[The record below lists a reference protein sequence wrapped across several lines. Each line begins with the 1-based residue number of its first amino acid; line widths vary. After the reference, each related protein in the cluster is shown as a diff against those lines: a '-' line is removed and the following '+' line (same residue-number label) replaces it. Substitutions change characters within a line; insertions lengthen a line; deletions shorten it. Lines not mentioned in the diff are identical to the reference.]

1 MADESTSM
9 VNTNQGTPPQ
19 DGNTE
24 PQGGEEKFDAEYVR
38 ALRKEAAQYRTRLK
52 ELETRQQAE
61 DNAKLTE
68 QEKLQKRLKELEQQ
82 TESQTKALRTRTT
95 EYEVKLA
102 AAQMGI
108 VDPEAAW
115 KLLDASSLEF
125 DAEGKPKDIEK
136 ALRELVKVK
145 TYLVGQRSA
154 PNAGAGAGGTG
165 GNPKTTMND
174 AIRRAAGRQ

>member
-1 MADESTSM
+1 MADDKTPV
-9 VNTNQGTPPQ
+9 VNANQGTTPQ

-52 ELETRQQAE
+52 ELETRQQAD

-82 TESQTKALRTRTT
+82 TESQTKALRSRTT

-115 KLLDASSLEF
+115 KLLDTSSLEF
-125 DAEGKPKDIEK
+125 DADGKPKDVEK
-136 ALRELVKVK
+136 ALRELLKTK
-145 TYLVGQRSA
+145 TYLVGQRQ